1 MVPKQCITSVRQYFV
16 ALANGNLA
24 AAADGLDPTAAAEFK
39 TDFIRFRAALPDYQ
53 FSVAQ
58 VIVQPARIIVHWTA
72 HGQSPAAAHTGAGGD
87 QEAAEAE
94 VVPGL
99 LAYRVTAGPS
109 VDEQRVRDRQVF
121 QPHRVGWATV
131 ERVAA

>member
-39 TDFIRFRAALPDYQ
+39 TDFIRFRAALPGYQ
-53 FSVAQ
+53 FSVVQ

-72 HGQSPAAAHTGAGGD
+72 HGQSPWAHAGAGD
-87 QEAAEAE
+87 VREATEAE
-94 VVPGL
+94 IVPGL
-99 LAYRVTAGPS
+99 LAYRVTADPS
-109 VDEQRVRDRQVF
+109 VDEKRARSRQVLRH
-121 QPHRVGWATV
+121 HRLGWASPG
-131 ERVAA
+131 RAAA